1 MKVVIVGDGKVGYT
15 LTKSLSEEG
24 HDLVVIDNNK
34 RILLASQESL
44 DVAVVDG
51 NGASVEVQREA
62 GVDTADLLIAATNGD
77 ETNLL
82 CCMVA
87 KKAWLQAYHSPREEP
102 GIRSADTL
110 HARRAWPFHGN
121 KSGKGR
127 RA

>member
-62 GVDTADLLIAATNGD
+62 GVDRQRI
-77 ETNLL
+77 
-82 CCMVA
+82 CS
-87 KKAWLQAYHSPREEP
+87 SPRP
-102 GIRSADTL
+102 TGTKRTFCA
-110 HARRAWPFHGN
+110 AWWQ
-121 KSGKGR
+121 KSL
-127 RA
+127 AASTP

>member
-62 GVDTADLLIAATNGD
+62 GRGIAAG
-77 ETNLL
+77 
-82 CCMVA
+82 
-87 KKAWLQAYHSPREEP
+87 
-102 GIRSADTL
+102 GIFQ
-110 HARRAWPFHGN
+110 ARRPFPDL
-121 KSGKGR
+121 
-127 RA
+127 

>member
-62 GVDTADLLIAATNGD
+62 GTRRI
-77 ETNLL
+77 
-82 CCMVA
+82 CS
-87 KKAWLQAYHSPREEP
+87 SPRP
-102 GIRSADTL
+102 TGTKRTFYA
-110 HARRAWPFHGN
+110 AWWQ
-121 KSGKGR
+121 KSL
-127 RA
+127 AASTP

>member
-1 MKVVIVGDGKVGYT
+1 MRETVDYNMKVVIVGDGKVGYT

-62 GVDTADLLIAATNGD
+62 IPSPAAMRSLL
-77 ETNLL
+77 
-82 CCMVA
+82 
-87 KKAWLQAYHSPREEP
+87 S
-102 GIRSADTL
+102 
-110 HARRAWPFHGN
+110 
-121 KSGKGR
+121 
-127 RA
+127 

>member
-62 GVDTADLLIAATNGD
+62 GVDTADPTGTKRTFCAA
-77 ETNLL
+77 
-82 CCMVA
+82 
-87 KKAWLQAYHSPREEP
+87 WWQ
-102 GIRSADTL
+102 
-110 HARRAWPFHGN
+110 
-121 KSGKGR
+121 KSL
-127 RA
+127 AASIP

>member
-62 GVDTADLLIAATNGD
+62 RPTGTKRTFCAA
-77 ETNLL
+77 
-82 CCMVA
+82 
-87 KKAWLQAYHSPREEP
+87 WWQ
-102 GIRSADTL
+102 
-110 HARRAWPFHGN
+110 
-121 KSGKGR
+121 KSL
-127 RA
+127 AASTP

>member
-62 GVDTADLLIAATNGD
+62 GVDTAESAHRRDQRGQKRTFYAA
-77 ETNLL
+77 
-82 CCMVA
+82 
-87 KKAWLQAYHSPREEP
+87 WWR
-102 GIRSADTL
+102 RSLAAST
-110 HARRAWPFHGN
+110 P
-121 KSGKGR
+121 
-127 RA
+127 